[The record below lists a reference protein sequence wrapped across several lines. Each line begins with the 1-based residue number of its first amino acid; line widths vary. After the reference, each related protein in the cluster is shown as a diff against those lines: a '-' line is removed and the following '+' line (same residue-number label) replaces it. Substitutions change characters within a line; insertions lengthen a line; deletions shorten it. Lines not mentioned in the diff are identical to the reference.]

1 MMKNRIITI
10 SRQFGSGG
18 RYIGESAA
26 RRLGIGYY
34 DKEIIA
40 EIAEKTGLASEF
52 IEKAGEYSPTKSIFS
67 YAFVGRNRQG
77 ISIDDYLHSIQRKII
92 LDIAEKGPCVIVGRC
107 ADYILR
113 DREDCVNV
121 FIFGNKAEKISRITS
136 IYGDDPE
143 EAERRIREM
152 DKKRSNNY
160 KYCTDREWGRF
171 ENYTLML
178 YSSTVGIENCIDI
191 IENIV
196 KGQ

>member
-1 MMKNRIITI
+1 M
-10 SRQFGSGG
+10 
-18 RYIGESAA
+18 
-26 RRLGIGYY
+26 
-34 DKEIIA
+34 
-40 EIAEKTGLASEF
+40 
-52 IEKAGEYSPTKSIFS
+52 
-67 YAFVGRNRQG
+67 
-77 ISIDDYLHSIQRKII
+77 
-92 LDIAEKGPCVIVGRC
+92 GRC

-143 EAERRIREM
+143 EAERRMREM
-152 DKKRSNNY
+152 DKKRSINY

-178 YSSTVGIENCIDI
+178 NSSTVGIENCIDI

>member
-10 SRQFGSGG
+10 SCQFGSGG

-143 EAERRIREM
+143 EAERRMREM
-152 DKKRSNNY
+152 DKKRSINY

-178 YSSTVGIENCIDI
+178 NSSTVGIENCIDI
-191 IENIV
+191 IENIA
-196 KGQ
+196 K

>member
-143 EAERRIREM
+143 EAERRMREM
-152 DKKRSNNY
+152 DKKRSINY

-178 YSSTVGIENCIDI
+178 NSSTVGIENCIDI

>member
-1 MMKNRIITI
+1 MMKNRIIPI

-107 ADYILR
+107 ADYILQ

-121 FIFGNKAEKISRITS
+121 FIFGNKAEKISRIMS
-136 IYGDDPE
+136 IYGDDPV
-143 EAERRIREM
+143 EAERRMREM
-152 DKKRSNNY
+152 DKKRSINY

-178 YSSTVGIENCIDI
+178 NSSTVGIENCIDI
-191 IENIV
+191 IENIA
-196 KGQ
+196 K